1 MTAFDIAMSFLAGLL
16 GSAHCIGMCGGFVL
30 LYSSQARHGST
41 PASHMLYN
49 GGRITTYVII
59 GAISG
64 AAGSLMDIAFMRNA
78 ALAASSVL
86 LAASGVIMLA
96 GSGDGVFGF
105 GSGGSG
111 SGNGRLATLVK
122 PAVAR
127 LRSAAGLRHL
137 FPLGLAMGLVPCG
150 LVYTMAV
157 KAASSANPVTGGL
170 VMLSFGLGTFP
181 ALAAFGALSGF
192 LTSRYRMLFQK
203 AAAVVIIVMGISG
216 LVRWN
221 NIADQVNDSPEPVR
235 ECGHHAQ

>member
-1 MTAFDIAMSFLAGLL
+1 MVAMLADIGLPFLAGLL

-30 LYSSQARHGST
+30 LYSSRARHGST

-49 GGRITTYVII
+49 GGRITTYVVI
-59 GAISG
+59 GAVSG

-86 LAASGVIMLA
+86 LVASGVMMLA
-96 GSGDGVFGF
+96 GSGDGIF
-105 GSGGSG
+105 G

-127 LRSAAGLRHL
+127 LRSAASLRHL
-137 FPLGLAMGLVPCG
+137 FPLGLAMGFVPCG

-216 LVRWN
+216 IIRWN
-221 NIADQVNDSPEPVR
+221 NIADTVNNNPGNNIPEPVR
-235 ECGHHAQ
+235 ECGHRTQ